1 MSIDAR
7 RQRMERIRV
16 ISERLHQVAKEYDK
30 LVTVCE
36 IPKSSDVFLELTDS
50 VGTMLLASIQQ
61 IGSELAPLA
70 RELRKDLQP

>member
-1 MSIDAR
+1 
-7 RQRMERIRV
+7 MERIRV